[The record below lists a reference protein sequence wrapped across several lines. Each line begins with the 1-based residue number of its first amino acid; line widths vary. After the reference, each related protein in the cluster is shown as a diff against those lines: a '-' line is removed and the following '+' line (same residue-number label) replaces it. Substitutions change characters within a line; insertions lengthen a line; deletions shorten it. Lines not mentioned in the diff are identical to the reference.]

1 MVQTSSQ
8 HLLWRAFIP
17 VRRDSQATAPSA
29 VGEVQQT
36 ISEPRVGPACLGD
49 NHSEP
54 SVGPA
59 CLGDHHRRKHEC
71 VRRFPALVPC
81 CMPAF
86 ARSWHPAD
94 APARSRSNR
103 SSHQSGSREAGA
115 VWGDVG
121 AARYNWA
128 TSGTWQWLIIRPRC
142 SPSPGPAMIAESL
155 GHVLVKSARPH
166 RAPPVVVPG
175 GDGENV

>member
-59 CLGDHHRRKHEC
+59 CLALEAGTPRMLRRGVDRIENSE
-71 VRRFPALVPC
+71 F
-81 CMPAF
+81 
-86 ARSWHPAD
+86 
-94 APARSRSNR
+94 

-142 SPSPGPAMIAESL
+142 SPSPGPAMTAEAL

-175 GDGENV
+175 SDGQKV